1 MWRLN
6 SCKIKNRCMH
16 KKQVTY
22 MKILLLECC
31 VCICTIVH
39 LLTQTCKH
47 FEHTED
53 RFDDFY
59 SPTVY
64 VSDFLKG

>member
-1 MWRLN
+1 MWLLN
-6 SCKIKNRCMH
+6 SCKIKDRCIH

-22 MKILLLECC
+22 IKSLPLECC
-31 VCICTIVH
+31 VHVFSTVH

-47 FEHTED
+47 FDHTE
-53 RFDDFY
+53 DDFY

-64 VSDFLKG
+64 VSVF